1 MPSECP
7 QLPTSCGHDVG
18 NRYFEDQEEA
28 LHSYSPKRGRFV
40 VYAAVV
46 QPPDGLL
53 PSVNRAD
60 PGSQIPTEWC
70 AAGQLC
76 VQSQTW
82 QVIHSGLHNDISHA
96 SSSHFCT
103 PFVGRKGDIRG

>member
-1 MPSECP
+1 MCSCP
-7 QLPTSCGHDVG
+7 AAGCSVVLLLQAISCACEPFTCACGHVDQPHLVYMLAHGAG
-18 NRYFEDQEEA
+18 NRYFEDPEEA
-28 LHSYSPKRGRFV
+28 LRSYSPKRGRFV

-76 VQSQTW
+76 V
-82 QVIHSGLHNDISHA
+82 L
-96 SSSHFCT
+96 
-103 PFVGRKGDIRG
+103 PGRGCL